1 MGFFD
6 EIFGKSDVRQEVRR
20 YFDGRSS
27 DYEAFRRCIYDMI
40 AVRFTTHDMNA
51 DNYMGKIR
59 DELLVQNGS
68 PVMRHFIFVAF
79 SRHTIS
85 LAKAIPQSVNFMLLN
100 DRPVL
105 WADSEATHHKPS
117 GMLRFDLLVNDNV
130 GYAWVALYDDGTR
143 MSKNIPGLEGP
154 GWKVAVLSETKPP
167 IISKIEANIVQN
179 SINTPPKTESVGAD
193 NGDISWYRHCYRIA
207 NETGKSDAW
216 YELGRCYDHGRGV
229 SINVEEA
236 LVCYRN
242 SAIKGNRDAL
252 SAIGSCYINGR
263 GVSRDVIE
271 GYAYH
276 CLSGIEDLQTVQG
289 DKILWSS
296 DWLTPN
302 EKKASRDR
310 AKEIR
315 RKMGF

>member
-6 EIFGKSDVRQEVRR
+6 EIFGTPNVQQEVRR

-79 SRHTIS
+79 SRITIN
-85 LAKAIPQSVNFMLLN
+85 LAKPQAVNFMLLN

-143 MSKNIPGLEGP
+143 MSRTIPGIEGP
-154 GWKVAVLSETKPP
+154 GWKVAVL
-167 IISKIEANIVQN
+167 I
-179 SINTPPKTESVGAD
+179 
-193 NGDISWYRHCYRIA
+193 
-207 NETGKSDAW
+207 
-216 YELGRCYDHGRGV
+216 
-229 SINVEEA
+229 
-236 LVCYRN
+236 
-242 SAIKGNRDAL
+242 
-252 SAIGSCYINGR
+252 
-263 GVSRDVIE
+263 
-271 GYAYH
+271 
-276 CLSGIEDLQTVQG
+276 
-289 DKILWSS
+289 
-296 DWLTPN
+296 
-302 EKKASRDR
+302 
-310 AKEIR
+310 
-315 RKMGF
+315 

>member
-1 MGFFD
+1 M
-6 EIFGKSDVRQEVRR
+6 
-20 YFDGRSS
+20 
-27 DYEAFRRCIYDMI
+27 YDMI
-40 AVRFTTHDMNA
+40 AVRNTTHDMNA
-51 DNYMGKIR
+51 HNNYMGKIT
-59 DELLVQNGS
+59 DELLAQNGS
-68 PVMRHFIFVAF
+68 PVMRHFIAVALQRIAV
-79 SRHTIS
+79 SRV
-85 LAKAIPQSVNFMLLN
+85 KPQSVNFFRIYDKIVVWYDPEPMN
-100 DRPVL
+100 Q
-105 WADSEATHHKPS
+105 KPS
-117 GMLRFDLLVNDNV
+117 GMLRYDLLINDNV

-143 MSKNIPGLEGP
+143 MSKNIPGLEGS
-154 GWKVAVLSETKPP
+154 GWKVAVLSETKTPT
-167 IISKIEANIVQN
+167 ISKIEANIVQN
-179 SINTPPKTESVGAD
+179 SISTPPKTESVGVD

-252 SAIGSCYINGR
+252 SAIGSCYIHGR

-271 GYAYH
+271 GYAYY
-276 CLSGIEDLQTVQG
+276 CLSGSEDLQTVQG

-302 EKKASRDR
+302 EKRASKDR
-310 AKEIR
+310 AKELR